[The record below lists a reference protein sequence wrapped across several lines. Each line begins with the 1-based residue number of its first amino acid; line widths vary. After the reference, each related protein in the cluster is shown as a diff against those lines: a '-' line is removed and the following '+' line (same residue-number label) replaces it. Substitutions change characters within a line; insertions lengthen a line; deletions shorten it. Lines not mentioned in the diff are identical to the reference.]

1 MILAR
6 VIAWFL
12 HAWRGTRYT
21 EIDAY
26 ALYRAFPPDPVVRK
40 VTHSQAGRWVIS
52 GPVVW
57 VEVRDV

>member
-26 ALYRAFPPDPVVRK
+26 ALYRAFPPK
-40 VTHSQAGRWVIS
+40 QVTRTSE
-52 GPVVW
+52 VW
-57 VEVRDV
+57 VEVRDE